1 MQNKQPAES
10 SSSSAQPEGM
20 GASQHGES
28 GVTAGNAVRRSTAFP
43 KIGELLRRFSVFI
56 ILLAIC
62 AVFAASSGDFLT
74 PSNLLNVAL
83 QTSIIAI
90 VAIGMTFTILTA
102 GIDLSVGSLMAL
114 SGALAAGL
122 AVRQEWGTYP
132 GIAAALL
139 AGLALGAVNGL
150 LVIKGGMPPFVATLA
165 MMAVARGLTLFY
177 TQGRPIA
184 GLEENFIFWGTGRLL
199 GIPVPVILL
208 VVLTLIAHVVL
219 RYTRFGL
226 YVYATGG
233 NEETTRLA
241 GIPPNRIKLSVYVI
255 SGFTAALGGILLTA
269 RLWSAQ
275 PNAAVGWELDAI
287 AAPVL
292 GGVSLF
298 GGVGGIGG
306 TLVGAFII
314 GVLSNGLNLMGIP
327 SYYQQVI
334 KGVVFILAVMLDLAT
349 KRRR

>member
-1 MQNKQPAES
+1 MRNSPLSRPAE
-10 SSSSAQPEGM
+10 
-20 GASQHGES
+20 
-28 GVTAGNAVRRSTAFP
+28 V
-43 KIGELLRRFSVFI
+43 LRRFSVFV

-62 AVFAASSGDFLT
+62 LIFAIGSGDFLT
-74 PSNLLNVAL
+74 ASNLLNVAL

-114 SGALAAGL
+114 CGALAAGL
-122 AVRQEWGTYP
+122 AVRQGLGTYG
-132 GIAAALL
+132 GIGLALL
-139 AGLALGAVNGL
+139 AGVVLGAVNGL
-150 LVIKGGMPPFVATLA
+150 LIVKGGIPPFVATLA
-165 MMAVARGLTLFY
+165 MMAVGRGLTLVY

-184 GLEENFIFWGTGRLL
+184 GLEKNFIFWGTGRLL
-199 GIPVPVILL
+199 SIPMPVILMVIL
-208 VVLTLIAHVVL
+208 AFIAFVVL

-241 GIPPNRIKLSVYVI
+241 GVSPDRIKLAVYVI
-255 SGFTAALGGILLTA
+255 SGFTATLGGVLLTA

-292 GGVSLF
+292 GGTSLF

-314 GVLSNGLNLMGIP
+314 GVLSNGLNLMGVS

-334 KGVVFILAVMLDLAT
+334 KGAVFILAVMLDLFT

>member
-1 MQNKQPAES
+1 MRNSRLSRPAE
-10 SSSSAQPEGM
+10 
-20 GASQHGES
+20 
-28 GVTAGNAVRRSTAFP
+28 V
-43 KIGELLRRFSVFI
+43 LRRFSVFI

-62 AVFAASSGDFLT
+62 LIFAIGSGDFLT
-74 PSNLLNVAL
+74 ASNLLNVAL

-114 SGALAAGL
+114 CGALAAGL
-122 AVRQEWGTYP
+122 AVRQGLGTYG
-132 GIAAALL
+132 GIGLALL
-139 AGLALGAVNGL
+139 GGVVLGAVNGL
-150 LVIKGGMPPFVATLA
+150 LIVKGGIPPFVATLA
-165 MMAVARGLTLFY
+165 MMAVGRGLTLVY

-184 GLEENFIFWGTGRLL
+184 GLEKNFIFWGTGRLL
-199 GIPVPVILL
+199 GIPMPVTLMVILAF
-208 VVLTLIAHVVL
+208 IAFVVL
-219 RYTRFGL
+219 RHTRFGL

-241 GIPPNRIKLSVYVI
+241 GVSPDRIKLAVYVI
-255 SGFTAALGGILLTA
+255 SGFTATLGGVLLTA

-292 GGVSLF
+292 GGTSLF

-314 GVLSNGLNLMGIP
+314 GVLSNGLNLLGVP

-334 KGVVFILAVMLDLAT
+334 KGAVFILAVMLDLFT

>member
-1 MQNKQPAES
+1 MRNSLLSKPSE
-10 SSSSAQPEGM
+10 
-20 GASQHGES
+20 
-28 GVTAGNAVRRSTAFP
+28 V
-43 KIGELLRRFSVFI
+43 LRRFSVFI
-56 ILLAIC
+56 ILLTIC
-62 AVFAASSGDFLT
+62 LIFALTSSNFLT
-74 PSNLLNVAL
+74 ASNLLNVAL

-122 AVRQEWGTYP
+122 AVRQGLGTYG
-132 GIAAALL
+132 GIGLALL
-139 AGLALGAVNGL
+139 AGLVMGVVNGL
-150 LVIKGGMPPFVATLA
+150 LIIKGGMPPFVATLA
-165 MMAVARGLTLFY
+165 TMAVGRGLTLVY

-184 GLEENFIFWGTGRLL
+184 GIEKDFIFWGTGRLL
-199 GIPVPVILL
+199 SIPVPVILMAI
-208 VVLTLIAHVVL
+208 LTLIAFVVL
-219 RYTRFGL
+219 RHTHFGL

-241 GIPPNRIKLSVYVI
+241 GVSPNWIKLAVYAI
-255 SGFTAALGGILLTA
+255 SGFTAALGGVLLTA

-298 GGVGGIGG
+298 GGAGSIGG

-314 GVLSNGLNLMGIP
+314 GVLSNGLNLLGIP

-334 KGVVFILAVMLDLAT
+334 KGVVFILAVMLDLFT
-349 KRRR
+349 KRRRV

>member
-1 MQNKQPAES
+1 MDD
-10 SSSSAQPEGM
+10 
-20 GASQHGES
+20 SQLSRLGE
-28 GVTAGNAVRRSTAFP
+28 
-43 KIGELLRRFSVFI
+43 ILRRFSVFI
-56 ILLAIC
+56 ILLIIC
-62 AVFAASSGDFLT
+62 VVFAVGSHDFLT
-74 PSNLLNVAL
+74 TSNLLNVAL

-90 VAIGMTFTILTA
+90 IAIGMTFTILTA

-114 SGALAAGL
+114 GGALAAGL
-122 AVRQEWGTYP
+122 AVRQGLGTYG
-132 GIAAALL
+132 GIAGALL
-139 AGLALGAVNGL
+139 VGLMLGGVNGL
-150 LVIKGGMPPFVATLA
+150 LIIKGKMPPFVATLA
-165 MMAVARGLTLFY
+165 MMAIARGLTLVY

-199 GIPVPVILL
+199 GIPVPVVLL
-208 VVLTLIAHVVL
+208 VILALIAYVVL
-219 RYTRFGL
+219 RHTRFGL
-226 YVYATGG
+226 YVHATGG

-241 GIPPNRIKLSVYVI
+241 GISPNRIKLAVYVI
-255 SGFTAALGGILLTA
+255 SGFTATLGGVLLTA

-298 GGVGGIGG
+298 GGVGSIGG

-314 GVLSNGLNLMGIP
+314 GVLSNGLNLLGVP

-334 KGVVFILAVMLDLAT
+334 KGVVFILAVMLDLLT

>member
-1 MQNKQPAES
+1 MSLTKLVE
-10 SSSSAQPEGM
+10 
-20 GASQHGES
+20 
-28 GVTAGNAVRRSTAFP
+28 TLRRS
-43 KIGELLRRFSVFI
+43 SVFV
-56 ILLAIC
+56 ILLLIGMIF
-62 AVFAASSGDFLT
+62 AVSSPEFLT
-74 PSNLLNVAL
+74 VSNLLNVAL

-114 SGALAAGL
+114 CGALAAGL
-122 AVRQEWGTYP
+122 SVRQGLGTYG
-132 GIAAALL
+132 GITLALL
-139 AGLALGAVNGL
+139 AGMGLGLINGL
-150 LVIKGGMPPFVATLA
+150 LIVKGDMPPFVATLA
-165 MMAVARGLTLFY
+165 MLTIARGLTLVY
-177 TQGRPIA
+177 TEGRPIA
-184 GLEENFIFWGTGRLL
+184 GLDQKFIFWGTGQLL
-199 GIPVPVILL
+199 GIPMPVILL
-208 VVLTLIAHVVL
+208 TVIAIIAFIVL

-241 GIPPNRIKLSVYVI
+241 GVSPDRIKLAVYVI

-292 GGVSLF
+292 GGTSLF
-298 GGVGGIGG
+298 GGVGSIGG

-314 GVLSNGLNLMGIP
+314 GVLSNGLNLLGVS

-334 KGVVFILAVMLDLAT
+334 KGIVFILAVMLDLFT
-349 KRRR
+349 KRQR